1 MHEKVVWDI
10 LRELWNRNFIS
21 VIPGEALREVV
32 CLISGH
38 YDKGATTRAI
48 SSLLMADILR
58 ADYGSFKYGYLGL
71 KILKMMGL
79 RDDPAINITPKIETK
94 EGNANKYLTDKT
106 IIVETP
112 EEVKDGKTDNA
123 R

>member
-1 MHEKVVWDI
+1 MHEKVVWAI
-10 LRELWNRNFIS
+10 LRELWNRDFTS

-58 ADYGSFKYGYLGL
+58 ADYGSFKYGFLGL

-79 RDDPAINITPKIETK
+79 RDDPAINITSEIEIK
-94 EGNANKYLTDKT
+94 EGNINKYMTDKT
-106 IIVETP
+106 RIVEIP
-112 EEVKDGKTDNA
+112 KEVKNGK
-123 R
+123 